1 MPSAN
6 RSAAILVARREWK
19 LLRRSRAAGGTAMLL
34 FAVAWLPPLLLA
46 AQAGKLGV
54 ASFVEVAPLALAVA
68 GVILPLLALLA
79 GADLLAGEMEDGS
92 LVFVLTL
99 PISRS
104 ACYIGKIAG
113 LVSMLGAAYA
123 VAFGS
128 AGLAMVAVHGSVGM
142 VDYFVVVVAGF
153 LLSLSCLGIGA
164 ALAAGGRGRVRAY
177 AAALVMWML
186 LVFAVDA
193 VLLTAV
199 VALAP
204 PAPGQIGQHGHDEL
218 AGADNAEDAL
228 AAADSPGRDTGTL
241 SAWVMLLDPV
251 DLFRLSA
258 LQAGPRLRSQW
269 AMTGLGADGYAPWL
283 RLLVGWLMWAAI
295 PVALGLRR
303 FRRAALA

>member
-1 MPSAN
+1 MLSAN

-19 LLRRSRAAGGTAMLL
+19 LLRRSRAAGAAATLL

-46 AQAGKLGV
+46 ARAGNLGL
-54 ASFVEVAPLALAVA
+54 ASFVEVAPLALALA

-79 GADLLAGEMEDGS
+79 GADVLAGEMQDGS
-92 LVFVLTL
+92 LVPLLTL
-99 PISRS
+99 PISRT
-104 ACYIGKIAG
+104 ACYIGKVAG
-113 LVSMLGAAYA
+113 LVSMLGIAYA
-123 VAFGS
+123 AAFGS
-128 AGLAMVAVHGSVGM
+128 SVLAMVAVHGSVGM
-142 VDYFVVVVAGF
+142 ADYLVVVMAGF
-153 LLSLSCLGIGA
+153 LLCLCCLGIGA
-164 ALAAGGRGRVRAY
+164 ALAAGGCGRVRAY
-177 AAALVMWML
+177 AAALAMWML

-204 PAPGQIGQHGHDEL
+204 SAPEQVGQHGHDEL
-218 AGADNAEDAL
+218 AGAGTTEGAL
-228 AAADSPGRDTGTL
+228 IAGDSPGEESGAL
-241 SAWVMLLDPV
+241 SVWLMLLDPV

-269 AMTGLGADGYAPWL
+269 AMTGLGTDGYAPWL

-303 FRRAALA
+303 FRGAALA

>member
-1 MPSAN
+1 MLSAN
-6 RSAAILVARREWK
+6 SGAAILVARREWK
-19 LLRRSRAAGGTAMLL
+19 LLRRSRAAGGAAVLL

-46 AQAGKLGV
+46 ARAGNLGL
-54 ASFVEVAPLALAVA
+54 APFGEVAPLALAVA

-79 GADLLAGEMEDGS
+79 GADVLAGEIQDGS
-92 LVFVLTL
+92 LVPVVTL

-104 ACYIGKIAG
+104 ACYMGKVAG
-113 LVSMLGAAYA
+113 LVSMLGVVYAA
-123 VAFGS
+123 AFGS
-128 AGLAMVAVHGSVGM
+128 AILAMAAVHGSGEM
-142 VDYFVVVVAGF
+142 ADYLVVVVAGF
-153 LLSLSCLGIGA
+153 LLSLCCLGIGT

-177 AAALVMWML
+177 AAALAMWML

-204 PAPGQIGQHGHDEL
+204 PAPDQIGQHGHDEL
-218 AGADNAEDAL
+218 AGAGTAEGAP
-228 AAADSPGRDTGTL
+228 AAGDSPGNDSATL

-251 DLFRLSA
+251 DLFRLSV

-269 AMTGLGADGYAPWL
+269 AMTGLGADGYAAWL
-283 RLLVGWLMWAAI
+283 RLLVGWLLWAAI

-303 FRRAALA
+303 FRGAALA